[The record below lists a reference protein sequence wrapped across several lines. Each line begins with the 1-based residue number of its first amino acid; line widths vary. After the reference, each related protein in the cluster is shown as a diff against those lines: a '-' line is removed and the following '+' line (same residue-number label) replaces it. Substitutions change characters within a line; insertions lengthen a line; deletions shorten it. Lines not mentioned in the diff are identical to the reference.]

1 MYHLNDL
8 KLAIRIADLNSISAA
23 SRELN
28 LTPAAASAA
37 LKRLEQ
43 RLNCQIFIRST
54 RNMQLTE
61 EGTLFIESSREAINI
76 LDVASHTLNNNN
88 DQISGDIGLSMP
100 SDLGR
105 NIVSNWLEAFLLSTP
120 SVTLT
125 LHLSDHNSDLIE
137 QNLQIALRYGHL
149 ADSPLKRRYLA
160 SSPRYV
166 VASPAYIQQYGQ
178 PKSPAELQ
186 QHKLLNWNL
195 SHNKQ
200 HQWRFNKDNQA
211 LEININPI
219 KTTNDGALLREWAI
233 AGHGIAYKNWID
245 IAEDVEQ
252 GRLIILLT
260 EYRSEDVPL
269 QLVYL
274 QTEYPRKKLRMVID
288 FLQQKFN
295 EFSQRYPCP

>member
-54 RNMQLTE
+54 RNMHLTE
-61 EGTLFIESSREAINI
+61 EGKLFIESSREAINI
-76 LDVASHTLNNNN
+76 LDVASNTLNNNN
-88 DQISGDIGLSMP
+88 DQVSGDIGLSMP

-105 NIVSNWLEAFLLSTP
+105 NIVSDWLETFLLSTP

-166 VASPAYIQQYGQ
+166 VASPEYIEKYGQ
-178 PKSPAELQ
+178 PNSPAELQ

-195 SHNKQ
+195 GNNKQ
-200 HQWRFNKDNQA
+200 HQWRFNKDNQTRH
-211 LEININPI
+211 ININPI
-219 KTTNDGALLREWAI
+219 KTTNDGALLREWAV

-245 IAEDVEQ
+245 IAKDVEQ
-252 GRLIILLT
+252 GRLIILLK

-288 FLQQKFN
+288 YLQQKFT
-295 EFSQRYPCP
+295 EFSQQYPCP

>member
-61 EGTLFIESSREAINI
+61 EGKLFIESSREAINI
-76 LDVASHTLNNNN
+76 LDVASNTLNNNN
-88 DQISGDIGLSMP
+88 DQVSGDIGLSMP

-105 NIVSNWLEAFLLSTP
+105 NIVSDWLETFLLSTP

-166 VASPAYIQQYGQ
+166 VASPEYIEKYGQ
-178 PKSPAELQ
+178 PNSPAELQ

-195 SHNKQ
+195 GNNKQ
-200 HQWRFNKDNQA
+200 HQWRFNKDNQTRH
-211 LEININPI
+211 ININPI
-219 KTTNDGALLREWAI
+219 KTTNDGALLREWAV

-245 IAEDVEQ
+245 IAKDVEQ
-252 GRLIILLT
+252 GRLIMLLK

-288 FLQQKFN
+288 YLQQKFT
-295 EFSQRYPCP
+295 EFSQQYPCP

>member
-54 RNMQLTE
+54 RNMHLTE
-61 EGTLFIESSREAINI
+61 EGKLFIESSREAINI
-76 LDVASHTLNNNN
+76 LDVASNTLNNNN
-88 DQISGDIGLSMP
+88 DQVSGDIGLSMP

-105 NIVSNWLEAFLLSTP
+105 NIVSDWLETFLLSTP

-166 VASPAYIQQYGQ
+166 VASPEYIKQYGQ
-178 PKSPAELQ
+178 PNSPAELQ

-195 SHNKQ
+195 GNNKQ
-200 HQWRFNKDNQA
+200 HQWRFNKDNQTRH
-211 LEININPI
+211 ININPI
-219 KTTNDGALLREWAI
+219 KTTNDGALLREWAV

-245 IAEDVEQ
+245 IAKDVEQ
-252 GRLIILLT
+252 GRLIILLK

-288 FLQQKFN
+288 YLQQKFT
-295 EFSQRYPCP
+295 EFSQQYPCP

>member
-37 LKRLEQ
+37 LKRLEK

-61 EGTLFIESSREAINI
+61 EGKLFIESSKDAIQI
-76 LDVASHTLNNNN
+76 LEVASNTLNNNN
-88 DQISGDIGLSMP
+88 DQVSGDIGLSVP

-105 NIVSNWLEAFLLSTP
+105 NIVSHWLEEFLSATP
-120 SVTLT
+120 SVTMT

-166 VASPAYIQQYGQ
+166 VASPDYIKQHGQ
-178 PKSPAELQ
+178 PNSPAELQ
-186 QHKLLNWNL
+186 QHRLLNWNL
-195 SHNKQ
+195 GKNKQ
-200 HQWRFNKDNQA
+200 HIWKFQKDNQA
-211 LEININPI
+211 LDLRIEPA
-219 KTTNDGALLREWAI
+219 KTTNDGALLREWAT

-245 IAEDVEQ
+245 IAKDVEQ
-252 GRLIILLT
+252 GRLIILLK
-260 EYRSEDVPL
+260 EYRSEDVPV

-288 FLQQKFN
+288 FLLQKFN
-295 EFSQRYPCP
+295 EFSQQYPCP

>member
-61 EGTLFIESSREAINI
+61 EGKLFIESSREAINI
-76 LDVASHTLNNNN
+76 LDVASNTLNNNN
-88 DQISGDIGLSMP
+88 DQVSGDIGLSMP

-105 NIVSNWLEAFLLSTP
+105 NIVSDWLETFLLSTP

-166 VASPAYIQQYGQ
+166 VASPEYIKQYGQ
-178 PKSPAELQ
+178 PNSPAELQ

-195 SHNKQ
+195 GNNKQ
-200 HQWRFNKDNQA
+200 HQWRFNKDNQTRH
-211 LEININPI
+211 ININPI
-219 KTTNDGALLREWAI
+219 KTTNDGALLREWAV

-245 IAEDVEQ
+245 IAKDVEQ
-252 GRLIILLT
+252 ERLIILLK

-288 FLQQKFN
+288 YLQQKFT
-295 EFSQRYPCP
+295 EFSQQYPCP

>member
-1 MYHLNDL
+1 MH
-8 KLAIRIADLNSISAA
+8 
-23 SRELN
+23 
-28 LTPAAASAA
+28 
-37 LKRLEQ
+37 
-43 RLNCQIFIRST
+43 
-54 RNMQLTE
+54 LTE
-61 EGTLFIESSREAINI
+61 EGKLFIESSREAINI
-76 LDVASHTLNNNN
+76 LDVASNTLNNNN
-88 DQISGDIGLSMP
+88 DQVSGDIGLSMP

-105 NIVSNWLEAFLLSTP
+105 NIVSDWLEIFLLSTP

-166 VASPAYIQQYGQ
+166 VASPEYIEKYGQ
-178 PKSPAELQ
+178 PNSPAELQ

-195 SHNKQ
+195 GNNKQ
-200 HQWRFNKDNQA
+200 HQWRFNKDNQTRH
-211 LEININPI
+211 ININPI
-219 KTTNDGALLREWAI
+219 KTTNDGALLREWAV

-245 IAEDVEQ
+245 IAKDVEQ
-252 GRLIILLT
+252 GRLIILLK

-288 FLQQKFN
+288 YLQQKFT
-295 EFSQRYPCP
+295 EFSQQYPCP

>member
-54 RNMQLTE
+54 RNMHLTE
-61 EGTLFIESSREAINI
+61 EGKLFIESSREAINI
-76 LDVASHTLNNNN
+76 LDVASNTLNNNN
-88 DQISGDIGLSMP
+88 DQVSGDIGLSMP

-105 NIVSNWLEAFLLSTP
+105 NIVSDWLETFLLSTP

-166 VASPAYIQQYGQ
+166 VASPEYIEKYGQ
-178 PKSPAELQ
+178 PNSPAELQ

-195 SHNKQ
+195 GNNKQ
-200 HQWRFNKDNQA
+200 HQWRFNKDNQTRH
-211 LEININPI
+211 ININPV
-219 KTTNDGALLREWAI
+219 KTTNDGALLREWAV

-245 IAEDVEQ
+245 IAKNVEQ
-252 GRLIILLT
+252 GRLIILLK

-288 FLQQKFN
+288 FLQQKFT
-295 EFSQRYPCP
+295 EFSQQYPCP